1 MACSKTEVSG
11 VSGSGLAARRQ
22 CRELVAQGLQQ
33 DSSVGGHW
41 LRACSKTEVWGSLAQ
56 GLQQDKCVG
65 VSGSWLAARQ
75 QCGGQWLMAC
85 SLSLIHISEPTRPP

>member
-41 LRACSKTEVWGSLAQ
+41 LRACSKTAVSGVSGSGLAARRQYRGSLAQ
-56 GLQQDKCVG
+56 GLQQNRSVG
-65 VSGSWLAARQ
+65 S
-75 QCGGQWLMAC
+75 
-85 SLSLIHISEPTRPP
+85 